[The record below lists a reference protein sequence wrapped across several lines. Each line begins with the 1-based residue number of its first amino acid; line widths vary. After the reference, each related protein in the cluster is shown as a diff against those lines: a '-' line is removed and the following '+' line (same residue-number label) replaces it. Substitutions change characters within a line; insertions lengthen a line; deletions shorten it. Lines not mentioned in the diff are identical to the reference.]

1 MVRVKDILD
10 GFEGKVVSKCK
21 EISLAFEG
29 YYDETNLARF
39 DGKIGVYCAYA
50 TNADGKLSDLVYIG
64 RSGDNI
70 KNRVLAHQDNND
82 EARSTLKKCE
92 HLAYAFAETNEHEL
106 CEEVLIVRHRDSPR
120 LANTKLK
127 RPYEGNAVHLKLSG
141 KCRGLETD
149 IEYDGTEEGVV
160 K

>member
-10 GFEGKVVSKCK
+10 GFESKVVLKRK
-21 EISLAFEG
+21 EISLVFEG
-29 YYDETNLARF
+29 YYNETNLARF

-70 KNRVLAHQDNND
+70 KNRVLAHQDEND
-82 EARSTLKKCE
+82 EARSTLKKGE
-92 HLAYAFAETNEHEL
+92 HLAYSFAETNEHEL
-106 CEEVLIVRHRDSPR
+106 CEEVLIARHRDYPR

-127 RPYEGNAVHLKLSG
+127 KPYEGKSVHLTISG
-141 KCRGLETD
+141 KCLMLHTD
-149 IEYDGTEEGVV
+149 IQYNGPENGAV

>member
-1 MVRVKDILD
+1 MSGFYDFLD
-10 GFEGKVVSKCK
+10 ESMKMNSRQLIELEFV
-21 EISLAFEG
+21 G
-29 YYDETNLARF
+29 YYAESYLDMF

-50 TNADGKLSDLVYIG
+50 TTADGTLSDLVYIG

-70 KNRVLAHQDNND
+70 KNRVVAHQDKND
-82 EARSTLKKCE
+82 EARSTLKKGE

-106 CEEVLIVRHRDSPR
+106 CEKVLIAKHRDSPR

-127 RPYEGNAVHLKLSG
+127 KPYEGNAVHLRLSG

-149 IEYDGTEEGVV
+149 IQYEGPE
-160 K
+160 KGA

>member
-1 MVRVKDILD
+1 MIRMHDIIRE
-10 GFEGKVVSKCK
+10 FESRATPKRK
-21 EISLAFEG
+21 EISLVFEG
-29 YYDETNLARF
+29 YYSETDLTRF

-50 TNADGKLSDLVYIG
+50 TNDKGVLSDLVYIG

-82 EARSTLKKCE
+82 EARSTLKKSE

-106 CEEVLIVRHRDSPR
+106 CEEVLIARHRDSPR

-127 RPYEGNAVHLKLSG
+127 KPYEGNAVHLKLSG
-141 KCRGLETD
+141 KCQGLETD
-149 IEYDGTEEGVV
+149 IQYDGQE